1 MILVLNIVG
10 RDKML
15 NGAFCCVEPL
25 LVRGEGVEPA
35 QCKGRL
41 AVVINGAELLFFD
54 KLAVQNVIV
63 FAAVLIEHGEYAV
76 AELYGKVLV
85 FDRIH
90 VLGQRNDGNAAAAE
104 LDLVRFLLVQIR
116 YLVVSL
122 DYCVFNHVIYSS
134 VDNGNKLFVAG
145 HPVLA
150 NKAPKRARVADNVV
164 IINILIESRIVAV
177 NKASVVLDLVNKEA
191 RGVLDKLG
199 GVLLVHG
206 VDLAP
211 AVIVNV
217 AYEIVNLV
225 VFIAHP
231 ADAFEN
237 NIAVRQG
244 GEGAASGFFQVCV
257 QITFVNTLVFVVEY
271 LGTVK
276 LSFQKCRFKVL
287 VKGYAVSEKFG
298 SVVVRSAMRLCGQ
311 RPFR

>member
-1 MILVLNIVG
+1 M
-10 RDKML
+10 
-15 NGAFCCVEPL
+15 
-25 LVRGEGVEPA
+25 
-35 QCKGRL
+35 
-41 AVVINGAELLFFD
+41 
-54 KLAVQNVIV
+54 
-63 FAAVLIEHGEYAV
+63 
-76 AELYGKVLV
+76 
-85 FDRIH
+85 
-90 VLGQRNDGNAAAAE
+90 
-104 LDLVRFLLVQIR
+104 
-116 YLVVSL
+116 
-122 DYCVFNHVIYSS
+122 
-134 VDNGNKLFVAG
+134 
-145 HPVLA
+145 
-150 NKAPKRARVADNVV
+150 ADNVV

-271 LGTVK
+271 LGAVK
-276 LSFQKCRFKVL
+276 LGFQNRRFKAF
-287 VKGYAVSEKFG
+287 VKRYAVSEKLG
-298 SVVVRSAMRLCGQ
+298 PVVVQLG
-311 RPFR
+311 